1 MATWGLGRL
10 LRPPGST
17 WSVRPISLATTHRS
31 AVLQTIIPWQSPNLP
46 IRQGKRHR
54 YNSTIPECPRD
65 ISGLRD
71 PVRADFKSVTTR
83 GRLPDCKCPE
93 TFKLTERAVL
103 TLLENSEFE
112 RAPRHINSMSPEP
125 PTSQDFACLR
135 APVPARCSLPTRAVW
150 RRGRRLLREGGL
162 RRLLRLRVRMASDTD
177 VPRHVLPRIPGL
189 PALAVVQRTRDS
201 LLPDPR
207 HASLRHLI
215 CRGPDMP
222 SAPNSIR
229 KPPPNSG
236 GGFRMLHAVL
246 TSVSVPSLPP

>member
-150 RRGRRLLREGGL
+150 RRGRRLPTGAELRQLPPPRVIRVEATPWVTAPYLALPGTSVLGALRGL
-162 RRLLRLRVRMASDTD
+162 TATACT
-177 VPRHVLPRIPGL
+177 P
-189 PALAVVQRTRDS
+189 S
-201 LLPDPR
+201 LLTGADSKGIPER
-207 HASLRHLI
+207 TTY
-215 CRGPDMP
+215 CV
-222 SAPNSIR
+222 PNST
-229 KPPPNSG
+229 KNPSG
-236 GGFRMLHAVL
+236 FRRGFRMLHAVL
-246 TSVSVPSLPP
+246 TSVSAPLPPP